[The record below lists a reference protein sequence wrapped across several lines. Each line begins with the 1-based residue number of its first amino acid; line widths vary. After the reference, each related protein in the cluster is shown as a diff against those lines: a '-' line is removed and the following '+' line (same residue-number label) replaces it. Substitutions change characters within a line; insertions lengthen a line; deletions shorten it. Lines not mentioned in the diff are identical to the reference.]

1 MFRKFPLIN
10 SRLHVSCLLL
20 IFSILLTGG
29 CAVKAARSDGKKTDE
44 KTSAASKKT
53 ATETAESAAPS
64 KNKITITPDSPAD
77 TVRVFYDNLRAG
89 KFRDALFLTNLRPAI
104 EGLTDAE
111 LKDLQVDF
119 ANLAQQIPAEININ
133 GEIISGDDATVT
145 AKLPDNETEKL
156 QLQQIRLRREG
167 KVWTILT
174 VDESAEKIIR
184 REGKNYFL
192 NLKIETHQTEA
203 KNMLNRIAKAQM
215 VYATQNGG
223 LYADAAILV
232 EKGFLPADALSSE
245 STGYSYKIS
254 LAPDDKKYTATAEP
268 AIYGKT
274 GKLTFSFEVDANRTS
289 ALKSTDAKEKPSNK
303 R

>member
-1 MFRKFPLIN
+1 MFRKFSLIN

-20 IFSILLTGG
+20 VFSILLTGG
-29 CAVKAARSDGKKTDE
+29 CAVEVARSDGKKTDE

-53 ATETAESAAPS
+53 ATETAESAASS

-104 EGLTDAE
+104 EGLTDTE

-215 VYATQNGG
+215 VYAAQNGG